1 MIGLTVVAIGTSA
14 PELVVS
20 VVSALKGKSMIA
32 VGNVIGSNIC
42 NIGLVL
48 SLAAVMGPIS
58 CHRAVVRREIPIML
72 GVSFYLLLIS
82 LNSTISRIEG
92 ISLLTAAVLYILFSY
107 TASMKQS
114 RPILELTQGIP
125 GPETTAG
132 ARFPQVLQIAAG
144 IAGVVVGA
152 DLLIEAAVAIMA
164 VLGVSEK
171 FIGLT
176 VVAFGTSLP
185 ELATSLVAAMKKEMD
200 ISVGNLVG
208 SNVFNIISVL
218 GAASLVRPLQIEGGF
233 FQGGLV
239 VDYLVMMGIS
249 VLPWFMMRKTACLTR
264 ANGAVLFMCY
274 GTYIGYLVW
283 KG

>member
-1 MIGLTVVAIGTSA
+1 VIGLTVVAIGTSA

-107 TASMKQS
+107 TAAMKQS
-114 RPILELTQGIP
+114 RPILELTQNIP